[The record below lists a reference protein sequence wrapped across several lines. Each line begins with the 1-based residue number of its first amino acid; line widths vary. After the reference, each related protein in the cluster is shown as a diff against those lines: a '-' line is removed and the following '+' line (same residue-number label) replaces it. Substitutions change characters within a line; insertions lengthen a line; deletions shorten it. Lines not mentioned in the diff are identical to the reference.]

1 MGSPRVRQNKRSRP
15 LALGYVRV
23 STDEQA
29 HSGGSLA
36 GQETALRK
44 HADNQGWD
52 IEIISEPGVSGKSL
66 TARPG
71 ITAALLRLSRGEAD
85 HLLAIGMDR
94 ISRSVRDVADLMDR
108 SVRER
113 WGLVTIREN
122 VDTSTAMGRAM
133 AQMAGV
139 MAELE
144 RGLISERT
152 KAGMAA
158 KRAAGGPTPGRRPT
172 LASLVPAMRAAE
184 LKAAGV
190 PLSEIGM
197 TLADEGWLT
206 GSGRDLWTESSVRS
220 ALRVARYGRAEAA

>member
-1 MGSPRVRQNKRSRP
+1 MTAARPRKNTRTRP
-15 LALGYVRV
+15 LALGYIRV

-29 HSGGSLA
+29 EHGGSLA
-36 GQETALRK
+36 GQELALRD
-44 HADNQGWD
+44 HAERQGWD
-52 IEIISEPGVSGKSL
+52 LEIVAEPGVSGKNL
-66 TARPG
+66 TARPR
-71 ITAALLRLSRGEAD
+71 ITEALARLSRGEAD
-85 HLLAIGMDR
+85 LLIAIGLDR
-94 ISRSVRDVADLMDR
+94 ISRSVRDIAELMDR

-158 KRAAGGPTPGRRPT
+158 KRAAGGPQPGRRPT
-172 LASLVPAMRAAE
+172 LASLVPAMRAAD

-190 PLSEIGM
+190 PLAEIGL
-197 TLADEGWLT
+197 TLADEGWT
-206 GSGRDLWTESSVRS
+206 TSTGRDLWTEASVRS
-220 ALRVARYGRAEAA
+220 ALRVARYGAVAA